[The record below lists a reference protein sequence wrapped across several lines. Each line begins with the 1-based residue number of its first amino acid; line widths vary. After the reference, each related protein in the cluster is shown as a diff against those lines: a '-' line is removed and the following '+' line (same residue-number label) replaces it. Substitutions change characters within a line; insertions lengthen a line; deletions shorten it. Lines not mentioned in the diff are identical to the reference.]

1 MRLMIVVL
9 AVSAFFS
16 QFCCAQTEQQLSTP
30 PSSAE
35 ILELANK
42 ADEKVA
48 AFDAILKKAAPY
60 LDKHT
65 LQTDEDA
72 VNTTHSI
79 IEAIRKKGADAY
91 VLVGLLSALDDLSL
105 DASRASLSVL
115 VAYTQNSS
123 KGDTASNSAIMSV
136 MELSDSDISLS
147 DISEL
152 LLHATLRYVSAEENT
167 LIKLLEKPKK

>member
-1 MRLMIVVL
+1 MIAVL
-9 AVSAFFS
+9 AVSAVFPQLCF
-16 QFCCAQTEQQLSTP
+16 AQTEQQLSTP

-42 ADEKVA
+42 ADEKVVDFEA
-48 AFDAILKKAAPY
+48 VLKKAAPY

-79 IEAIRKKGADAY
+79 IESIRKKGADAY
-91 VLVGLLSALDDLSL
+91 VLVSLLSTLDDLSL

-115 VAYTQNSS
+115 LYYTQNAS
-123 KGDTASNSAIMSV
+123 KGDASNTTALASV
-136 MELSDSDISLS
+136 MDLSDSDKSLS
-147 DISEL
+147 DISDL
-152 LLHATLRYVSAEENT
+152 LLHATLRYVAAEENT
-167 LIKLLEKPKK
+167 LIQLLEKPKK

>member
-1 MRLMIVVL
+1 M
-9 AVSAFFS
+9 
-16 QFCCAQTEQQLSTP
+16 
-30 PSSAE
+30 
-35 ILELANK
+35 ELANK

-48 AFDAILKKAAPY
+48 DFQAVLKKAAPY

-65 LQTDEDA
+65 VQTDEDA
-72 VNTTHSI
+72 VNTTRYI

-91 VLVGLLSALDDLSL
+91 VLVSLLSALDDLSL

-123 KGDTASNSAIMSV
+123 KGDTTNNSAIMSV
-136 MELSDSDISLS
+136 MELSDSVKSLS

-152 LLHATLRYVSAEENT
+152 LLHATLRYVAAEENT
-167 LIKLLEKPKK
+167 LIKSLGRQKK